1 MISTRRIV
9 TAVGLAAG
17 VVGLAAPM
25 AAAAGTGAP
34 ESGRLGPMTALDS
47 LADTG
52 LPAGQRDQ
60 VPAVSEQ
67 LGGLNQL
74 TSPDGL
80 GQLGRITDLVG
91 PTTGLLPAVEG

>member
-17 VVGLAAPM
+17 VLGLAAPM
-25 AAAAGTGAP
+25 AVAAGTAAP
-34 ESGRLGPMTALDS
+34 ESGRLDPVTALDS

-52 LPAGQRDQ
+52 LPAEQRDQ

-91 PTTGLLPAVEG
+91 PTNGLLPGLGG